1 MGIVAGKLVCVVWS
15 AWRLWTG
22 GVSPVRNAS
31 IRALRIRRAGS
42 TLVSWFQVPLD
53 ARHLVR
59 SERYFLARLSNKTVD
74 VVCYDVL
81 VHGTTI
87 SGVASCCRGYNSTH
101 VTFCIDNTAWIPSVY
116 KLEQA

>member
-1 MGIVAGKLVCVVWS
+1 MRRLVC
-15 AWRLWTG
+15 LE
-22 GVSPVRNAS
+22 
-31 IRALRIRRAGS
+31 ALDWGRFSGTERVYPGPPNQTRRS
-42 TLVSWFQVPLD
+42 HSTHTTLVSWFQVPLD
-53 ARHLVR
+53 GRHLVR

-101 VTFCIDNTAWIPSVY
+101 VMFCIDNTAWIPSVY